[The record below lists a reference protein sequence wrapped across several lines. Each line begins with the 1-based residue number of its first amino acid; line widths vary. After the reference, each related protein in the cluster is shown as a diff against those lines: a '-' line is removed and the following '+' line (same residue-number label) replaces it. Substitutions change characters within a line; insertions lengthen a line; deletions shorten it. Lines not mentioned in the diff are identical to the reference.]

1 MVLSQNEKFG
11 CFITKSLSETS
22 EKVYDEVYEMAFN
35 RERAIHAH
43 LENDFSCQKAYTLS
57 ISVDAPGSCVRLEN
71 MRLAYGDHYTG
82 TYFAECGVTL
92 HPEIGPD
99 QEFDHWLV
107 NDVVYDTQ
115 TLYLD
120 ALRTLGRPRLW
131 RSYWSQRLVVPGSW
145 SSTRFIPRGLRIGL
159 NCGM

>member
-120 ALRTLGRPRLW
+120 ACEHWDVLVCGGHIGHKGL
-131 RSYWSQRLVVPGSW
+131 SYREAGHQ
-145 SSTRFIPRGLRIGL
+145 RGLFQGDCGL
-159 NCGM
+159 D